1 MSNEACRCCGTILN
15 NVFLDLGISP
25 LANSYVKSENQME
38 NMYPL
43 RTYVC
48 EVCFLVQVQE
58 YESPEHIF
66 SDYAYFSSYS
76 DTWLT
81 HSKNYVQHMIDKFHY
96 TSETQV
102 VEIASNDGY
111 LLQYFRE
118 KGVSVL
124 GIEPAENVAKVAIGK
139 GIETSVN
146 FFGTPIAK
154 ELKKEGK
161 MADLLLG
168 NNVLAHVPDLNDF
181 VAGMKIML
189 KPQGTITMEFPHLL
203 RLIEHNQ
210 FDTIYHEHY
219 SYFSLS
225 TVIRLFRQHQLTV
238 YDVEQLSTHGGS
250 IRIYAAHSENPDFVI
265 QSSVHELLAKEVK
278 LGMANI
284 EMYRGFQARIVQLK
298 RRITKFLIELKD
310 QGKVVAGYG
319 APAKGNTL
327 INYCGIDRDYL
338 DFTVDRSQYKQ
349 GTFLPGSRIP
359 VYSPEKLTETQ
370 PDYVFILP
378 WNLKDEIMEQTSF
391 IREWGGKWILP
402 VPDIHVVE

>member
-1 MSNEACRCCGTILN
+1 MLNEVCRCCGEKLN
-15 NVFLDLGISP
+15 NVFLDLGVSP

-38 NMYPL
+38 NVYPL
-43 RTYVC
+43 RTYIC
-48 EVCFLVQVQE
+48 EKCFLVQVQD

-76 DTWLT
+76 NSWLT
-81 HSKNYVQHMIDKFHY
+81 HCQNYVENMMGKFHY

-111 LLQYFRE
+111 LLQYFKE

-124 GIEPAENVAKVAIGK
+124 GIEPAENVAKVAMSK

-154 ELKKEGK
+154 ALKQKGK

-181 VAGMKIML
+181 VAGMKILL
-189 KPQGTITMEFPHLL
+189 KPKGTITMEFPHLL
-203 RLIEHNQ
+203 RLIENNQ

-219 SYFSLS
+219 SYFSFS
-225 TVIRLFRQHQLTV
+225 TVTRLFAQHQLSV

-250 IRIYAAHSENPDFVI
+250 IRIYASHSENPCFLT
-265 QSSVHELLAKEVK
+265 QASVHELLDKEAKF
-278 LGMANI
+278 GMKNI
-284 EMYRGFQARIVQLK
+284 EMYRGFQEKIEQLK
-298 RRITKFLIELKD
+298 RRIMKFLIELKD
-310 QGKVVAGYG
+310 QGKVIAGYG

-327 INYCGIDRDYL
+327 INYCGIDCDYL

-359 VYSPEKLTETQ
+359 VYSPEKLKLTQ

-378 WNLKDEIMEQTSF
+378 WNLKDEIIEQTSF

-402 VPDIHVVE
+402 IPDIHIVE